1 MLTYVLMVAVSLAVC
16 YLVGSVNFAVIISK
30 AVAHTDVRE
39 HGSGNAGMTNVIRT
53 VGKKAGII
61 TLVGDVLKGV
71 GAMLVTRYLILEPA
85 FAKCTDALP
94 EPFEVRYML
103 YLCAAACMLGHVF
116 PLYFQFRG
124 GKGVSTAIGVLYCI
138 NWQAATLVLLTF
150 LVLFLITKIVSIG
163 SIMGAVEW
171 IFYVFL
177 WTAGSPLPMRL
188 YETLLGA
195 VLGLIVIIRHKDNI
209 IRLRNGEEKAIHSKK

>member
-1 MLTYVLMVAVSLAVC
+1 MLTYVLMVAVALIVC
-16 YLVGSVNFAVIISK
+16 YLIGSVNFAVIISK
-30 AVAHTDVRE
+30 TVAHKDVRE

-53 VGKKAGII
+53 VGIKPGLI

-71 GAMLVTRYLILEPA
+71 GAVLLTRFLILEPA
-85 FAKCTDALP
+85 FAACTENIPAVL
-94 EPFEVRYML
+94 EVKYMV

-138 NWQAATLVLLTF
+138 NWQAATFVLLTF

-163 SIMGAVEW
+163 SVMGAVEW

-177 WTAGSPLPMRL
+177 CTAGASLPMRL

-195 VLGLIVIIRHKDNI
+195 ILAAIVIIRHKDNI

>member
-1 MLTYVLMVAVSLAVC
+1 MLTYVLMVVVALAVC
-16 YLVGSVNFAVIISK
+16 YLIGSVNFAVIISK
-30 AVAHTDVRE
+30 TVAHKDVRE

-53 VGKKAGII
+53 VGIKPGLI

-71 GAMLVTRYLILEPA
+71 GSVLLTRFLILEPA
-85 FAKCTDALP
+85 FEACAEAVPAVL
-94 EPFEVRYML
+94 EVRYML

-138 NWQAATLVLLTF
+138 NWQAATFVLLTF

-163 SIMGAVEW
+163 SVIGAVEW

-177 WTAGSPLPMRL
+177 CTAGTSLPMRL

-195 VLGLIVIIRHKDNI
+195 ILAAIVIIRHKDNI

>member
-1 MLTYVLMVAVSLAVC
+1 MLTYVLMVAVALIVC
-16 YLVGSVNFAVIISK
+16 YLIGSVNFAVIISK
-30 AVAHTDVRE
+30 TVAHKDVRE

-53 VGKKAGII
+53 VGIKPGLI

-71 GAMLVTRYLILEPA
+71 GAVLLTRFLILEPA
-85 FAKCTDALP
+85 FEACTENIPAVL
-94 EPFEVRYML
+94 EVKYML

-138 NWQAATLVLLTF
+138 NWQAATFVLLTF
-150 LVLFLITKIVSIG
+150 LALFLITKIVSIG
-163 SIMGAVEW
+163 SVMGAVEW

-177 WTAGSPLPMRL
+177 CAAGASLPMRL

-195 VLGLIVIIRHKDNI
+195 ILAAIVIIRHKDNI

>member
-1 MLTYVLMVAVSLAVC
+1 MLTYVLMIVVALAVC
-16 YLVGSVNFAVIISK
+16 YLIGSINFAVIISK
-30 AVAHTDVRE
+30 VVAHKDVRE

-53 VGKKAGII
+53 VGVKPGLI

-71 GAMLVTRYLILEPA
+71 GAVLLTRFLILEPA
-85 FAKCTDALP
+85 FEACTENVPAVL
-94 EPFEVRYML
+94 EVRYMV

-124 GKGVSTAIGVLYCI
+124 GKGVSTAIGVLFCI
-138 NWQAATLVLLTF
+138 NWQAAILVLLTF

-163 SIMGAVEW
+163 SVMGAVEW

-177 WTAGSPLPMRL
+177 YTAGNPVQLRL

-195 VLGLIVIIRHKDNI
+195 ILGAIVIIRHKDNI
-209 IRLRNGEEKAIHSKK
+209 IRLNRGEEKAIHSKK